1 VTQDRDCLFQNY
13 VRAPLA
19 FTHGRGARLYDAAG
33 REYLD
38 FIGGIATSCLGHA
51 HPKLVAAIAEQAG
64 RYIHVSNLFRIPE
77 QERAAR
83 LLVEASKHAPSSTP
97 TSLAEGVVSTTP
109 VARKLGL
116 DRVFFCN
123 SGTEANE
130 AAIKIARKRGSA
142 SPASGGPGSSGRH
155 QIIVTHK
162 SFHGRTLGSLAATG
176 NPRYHQGFGPLP
188 EGFVF
193 VEYNDLA
200 AARAAVN
207 EKTCAI
213 LVEPI
218 LGESGVIPAD
228 PEYLRGLEALCR
240 ERDLLLMLDEVQTG
254 VARTGAMF
262 AFHHYGVQP
271 DVVTLAKALGGGV
284 AVGAVLAREEIALL
298 LQPGDHGSTF
308 GGNALAT
315 AAVAAVLETIHD
327 EGLIENARAMGE
339 RLRAGL
345 ASIDGVTEAR
355 GLGLLV
361 AAEIATEAGPV
372 AARALEN
379 GLLVNAVRPTSIRMA
394 PPLIVSAAEIDR
406 GLELFAKTLQ
416 SVTAMAGASTGR

>member
-1 VTQDRDCLFQNY
+1 VTNERDYLFQNY

-19 FTHGRGARLYDAAG
+19 FTHGKGARLYDAAG

-51 HPKLVAAIAEQAG
+51 HPRLVRAIADQAG
-64 RYIHVSNLFRIPE
+64 RYVHVSNLFRIPE
-77 QERAAR
+77 QERAAK
-83 LLVEASKHAPSSTP
+83 LLVEASRYAPSSAPRT
-97 TSLAEGVVSTTP
+97 LAEGVVDTTP
-109 VARKLGL
+109 GARKLGL

-142 SPASGGPGSSGRH
+142 TKRH
-155 QIIVTHK
+155 EIIVTHK

-188 EGFVF
+188 QCFVF
-193 VEYNDLA
+193 VDYNDLD
-200 AARAAVN
+200 AARAAVTDR
-207 EKTCAI
+207 TCAI

-218 LGESGVIPAD
+218 LGESGVIPAH
-228 PEYLRGLEALCR
+228 PEYLRGLEALCH
-240 ERDLLLMLDEVQTG
+240 ERDLLFLLDEVQTG
-254 VARTGAMF
+254 VARTGSMF

-284 AVGAVLAREEIALL
+284 AVGAVMAREEIALL
-298 LQPGDHGSTF
+298 LVPGDHGSTF

-315 AAVAAVLETIHD
+315 AAVAAVLETISSD
-327 EGLIENARAMGE
+327 GLMENARVMGE

-345 ASIDGVTEAR
+345 AAIDGVTEAR

-361 AAEIATEAGPV
+361 AAEISAEAGLV
-372 AARALEN
+372 AARAIEH

-394 PPLIVSAAEIDR
+394 PPLIVTADEIDR
-406 GLELFAKTLQ
+406 GVELFARTLQ
-416 SVTAMAGASTGR
+416 SVAVGAAASGGH

>member
-1 VTQDRDCLFQNY
+1 MTDEQNYLFQNY

-19 FTHGRGARLYDAAG
+19 FTHGKGARLYDAAG

-51 HPKLVAAIAEQAG
+51 HPKLVRAIADQAG
-64 RYIHVSNLFRIPE
+64 RYLHVSNLFRIPE
-77 QERAAR
+77 QERAAK
-83 LLVEASKHAPSSTP
+83 LLVEASRVTKSGRS
-97 TSLAEGVVSTTP
+97 
-109 VARKLGL
+109 LGL

-142 SPASGGPGSSGRH
+142 TNRH
-155 QIIVTHK
+155 EIIVTHK

-188 EGFVF
+188 QGFVF
-193 VEYNDLA
+193 VDYNDLD
-200 AARAAVN
+200 AARGAVTD
-207 EKTCAI
+207 KTCAI
-213 LVEPI
+213 LVEPV

-228 PEYLRGLEALCR
+228 PAYLRGLESLCR
-240 ERDLLLMLDEVQTG
+240 ERDLLFLLDEVQTG
-254 VARTGAMF
+254 VARTGSMF

-284 AVGAVLAREEIALL
+284 AVGAVMAREEIALL
-298 LQPGDHGSTF
+298 LVPGDHGSTF

-315 AAVAAVLETIHD
+315 AAAAAVIETIQS
-327 EGLIENARAMGE
+327 EGLMENARAMGE

-361 AAEIATEAGPV
+361 AAEISAEAGPV
-372 AARALEN
+372 AARAIEH
-379 GLLVNAVRPTSIRMA
+379 GLLVNAVRSTSIRMA
-394 PPLIVSAAEIDR
+394 PPLIVNADEIDR
-406 GLELFAKTLQ
+406 GVELFARTLQ
-416 SVTAMAGASTGR
+416 SVAATVA

>member
-1 VTQDRDCLFQNY
+1 VSDDRDCLFQNY

-19 FTHGRGARLYDAAG
+19 FTHGRGAKLYDAAG

-51 HPKLVAAIAEQAG
+51 HPKLVGAIAEQAG

-83 LLVEASKHAPSSTP
+83 LLVDASRATVK
-97 TSLAEGVVSTTP
+97 G
-109 VARKLGL
+109 RNLGL

-142 SPASGGPGSSGRH
+142 WPMGGGSGGGTNRH
-155 QIIVTHK
+155 EIIVTHK

-188 EGFVF
+188 QGFVF

-207 EKTCAI
+207 EKTCAV
-213 LVEPI
+213 LVEPV

-240 ERDLLLMLDEVQTG
+240 ERDLLFLLDEVQTG
-254 VARTGAMF
+254 VGRTGSMF

-298 LQPGDHGSTF
+298 LVPGDHGSTF

-315 AAVAAVLETIHD
+315 AAVAAVMETIHD
-327 EGLIENARAMGE
+327 QGLVENARAMGE

-345 ASIDGVTEAR
+345 ATVDGVTEVR

-361 AAEIATEAGPV
+361 AAELQTEAGPV

-379 GLLVNAVRPTSIRMA
+379 GLLINAVRPTSIRMA
-394 PPLIVSAAEIDR
+394 PPLIVTAAEIDR
-406 GLELFAKTLQ
+406 GVELFARTLQ
-416 SVTAMAGASTGR
+416 STTAMAGAGGGR

>member
-1 VTQDRDCLFQNY
+1 MTQERDCLFQNY

-38 FIGGIATSCLGHA
+38 FIGGIATSCLGHG
-51 HPKLVAAIAEQAG
+51 HPKLVAAIADQAS

-83 LLVEASKHAPSSTP
+83 LLVEASRH
-97 TSLAEGVVSTTP
+97 GN
-109 VARKLGL
+109 LGL

-142 SPASGGPGSSGRH
+142 SGRH
-155 QIIVTHK
+155 EIIVTHK

-188 EGFVF
+188 QGFVF

-207 EKTCAI
+207 DRTCAI

-228 PEYLRGLEALCR
+228 PSYLRGLESLCR
-240 ERDLLLMLDEVQTG
+240 ERDLLFLLDEVQTG
-254 VARTGAMF
+254 VGRTGSMF

-284 AVGAVLAREEIALL
+284 AVGAVLAREETALL
-298 LQPGDHGSTF
+298 LVPGDHGSTF

-315 AAVAAVLETIHD
+315 AAVAAVLETIQD
-327 EGLIENARAMGE
+327 EGLLENARAMGE

-345 ASIDGVTEAR
+345 ASIDGVSEAR

-379 GLLVNAVRPTSIRMA
+379 GLLVNAVRSTSIRMA

-406 GLELFAKTLQ
+406 GVELFAKTLQ
-416 SVTAMAGASTGR
+416 SVTAMAAAGGGR

>member
-1 VTQDRDCLFQNY
+1 MSDERDCLFQNY

-19 FTHGRGARLYDAAG
+19 FTHGRGTRLYDAAG

-51 HPKLVAAIAEQAG
+51 HPRLVRAIADQAG
-64 RYIHVSNLFRIPE
+64 RYLHVSNLFRIPE

-83 LLVEASKHAPSSTP
+83 LLVEASRATAQGR
-97 TSLAEGVVSTTP
+97 T
-109 VARKLGL
+109 LGL

-130 AAIKIARKRGSA
+130 AAIKIARKRGS
-142 SPASGGPGSSGRH
+142 SNGRH
-155 QIIVTHK
+155 EIIVTHK

-188 EGFVF
+188 PGFVF
-193 VEYNDLA
+193 VDYNDLG

-207 EKTCAI
+207 EKTCAV

-218 LGESGVIPAD
+218 LGESGIIPAD
-228 PEYLRGLEALCR
+228 PEYLRGLESLCR
-240 ERDLLLMLDEVQTG
+240 ERDLLLLLDEVQTG
-254 VARTGAMF
+254 IGRTGSMF

-284 AVGAVLAREEIALL
+284 AVGAVVAREETALL
-298 LQPGDHGSTF
+298 LVPGDHGSTF

-315 AAVAAVLETIHD
+315 AAAAAVLETIQD
-327 EGLIENARAMGE
+327 EGLVENARVMGE

-361 AAEIATEAGPV
+361 AAEISTEAGPV
-372 AARALEN
+372 ASRALEN
-379 GLLVNAVRPTSIRMA
+379 GLLVNAVRPTTIRMA
-394 PPLIVSAAEIDR
+394 PALIVTAEDVDR
-406 GLELFAKTLQ
+406 AVELFARTLQ
-416 SVTAMAGASTGR
+416 STMAMAGASGSR

>member
-1 VTQDRDCLFQNY
+1 MTQDRDCLFQNY

-19 FTHGRGARLYDAAG
+19 FTHGRGAKLYDAAG

-38 FIGGIATSCLGHA
+38 FIGGIATSCLGHG
-51 HPKLVAAIAEQAG
+51 HPKLVAAIADQAG

-83 LLVEASKHAPSSTP
+83 LLVDASRATVEVAPSSAP
-97 TSLAEGVVSTTP
+97 TSSRVEGMVSTMP
-109 VARKLGL
+109 SQLGL

-142 SPASGGPGSSGRH
+142 TGRH
-155 QIIVTHK
+155 EIIVTHK

-200 AARAAVN
+200 AARAAVT
-207 EKTCAI
+207 EKTCAV
-213 LVEPI
+213 LVEPV

-240 ERDLLLMLDEVQTG
+240 ERDLLFLLDEVQTG
-254 VARTGAMF
+254 VGRTGSMF

-298 LQPGDHGSTF
+298 LVPGDHGSTF

-327 EGLIENARAMGE
+327 QGLLENARAMGE

-345 ASIDGVTEAR
+345 ATIDGVTEAR

-361 AAEIATEAGPV
+361 AAELQTEAGPV

-379 GLLVNAVRPTSIRMA
+379 GLLINAVRPTSIRMA

-406 GLELFAKTLQ
+406 GVELFARTLQ
-416 SVTAMAGASTGR
+416 SVSAMAGASGAR

>member
-1 VTQDRDCLFQNY
+1 MTNDRDCLFQNY
-13 VRAPLA
+13 VRAPVA

-51 HPKLVAAIAEQAG
+51 HPRLVGAIADQAR
-64 RYIHVSNLFRIPE
+64 RYLHVSNLFRIPE

-83 LLVEASKHAPSSTP
+83 LLVEASRAPSSAP
-97 TSLAEGVVSTTP
+97 KSSLAEGMVDTIP
-109 VARKLGL
+109 GARGL

-130 AAIKIARKRGSA
+130 AAIKIARKRGY
-142 SPASGGPGSSGRH
+142 PSGRH
-155 QIIVTHK
+155 EIIVTHQ

-188 EGFVF
+188 QGFVF
-193 VEYNDLA
+193 VDWNDLG
-200 AARAAVN
+200 AARAAVG
-207 EKTCAI
+207 ERTCAV
-213 LVEPI
+213 LVEPV
-218 LGESGVIPAD
+218 LGESGVLPAA

-240 ERDLLLMLDEVQTG
+240 ERDLLFLLDEVQTG
-254 VARTGAMF
+254 IGRTGSMF
-262 AFHHYGVQP
+262 AFHHYGVEP

-284 AVGAVLAREEIALL
+284 AVGAVMAKEETALL
-298 LQPGDHGSTF
+298 LVPGDHGSTF

-315 AAVAAVLETIHD
+315 AAVAAVLETIRD
-327 EGLIENARAMGE
+327 EGLLDNARAMGE
-339 RLRAGL
+339 RLRGGL
-345 ASIDGVTEAR
+345 AAVEGVTEVR

-361 AAEIATEAGPV
+361 AAELRTEAGPV

-394 PPLIVSAAEIDR
+394 PPLVVTAAEIDR
-406 GLELFAKTLQ
+406 AVEIFARTLQ
-416 SVTAMAGASTGR
+416 SSAAMAGAVRREGHA

>member
-1 VTQDRDCLFQNY
+1 VTDERDYLFQNY

-51 HPKLVAAIAEQAG
+51 HPRLVAAIADQAG

-83 LLVEASKHAPSSTP
+83 LLVEASRATAH
-97 TSLAEGVVSTTP
+97 G
-109 VARKLGL
+109 RKLGL

-130 AAIKIARKRGSA
+130 AAIKIARKRGST
-142 SPASGGPGSSGRH
+142 SGRH
-155 QIIVTHK
+155 EIIVTHK

-193 VEYNDLA
+193 VDYNDLA
-200 AARAAVN
+200 AAHAAVN
-207 EKTCAI
+207 DKTCAV
-213 LVEPI
+213 LVEPV

-240 ERDLLLMLDEVQTG
+240 ERDLLLLLDEVQTG
-254 VARTGAMF
+254 VARTGSMF

-271 DVVTLAKALGGGV
+271 DVVTLAKG
-284 AVGAVLAREEIALL
+284 LANGLPMGALL
-298 LQPGDHGSTF
+298 AGERAAPGFVPGDHGSTF
-308 GGNALAT
+308 GGNPVAAAAA
-315 AAVAAVLETIHD
+315 AAVVEAIDDELLEHVSSRGA
-327 EGLIENARAMGE
+327 ELV
-339 RLRAGL
+339 AGL
-345 ASIDGVTEAR
+345 APLPGVRLVRGR
-355 GLGLLV
+355 GLLLGVELDRPAGAVVDACRERGLLV
-361 AAEIATEAGPV
+361 LSAGPDVLRLTPPLVVTAAEVEQ
-372 AARALEN
+372 AL
-379 GLLVNAVRPTSIRMA
+379 AVIGEV
-394 PPLIVSAAEIDR
+394 LSA
-406 GLELFAKTLQ
+406 
-416 SVTAMAGASTGR
+416 

>member
-1 VTQDRDCLFQNY
+1 MTQDRDCLFQNY

-19 FTHGRGARLYDAAG
+19 FTHGRGAKLYDAAG

-38 FIGGIATSCLGHA
+38 FIGGIATSCLGHG
-51 HPKLVAAIAEQAG
+51 HPKLVAAIADQAG

-83 LLVEASKHAPSSTP
+83 LLVDASRATV
-97 TSLAEGVVSTTP
+97 EGRS
-109 VARKLGL
+109 LGL

-142 SPASGGPGSSGRH
+142 TGRH
-155 QIIVTHK
+155 EIIVTHK

-200 AARAAVN
+200 AARAAVT
-207 EKTCAI
+207 EKTCAV
-213 LVEPI
+213 LVEPV

-240 ERDLLLMLDEVQTG
+240 ERDLLFLLDEVQTG
-254 VARTGAMF
+254 VGRTGSMF

-298 LQPGDHGSTF
+298 LVPGDHGSTF

-327 EGLIENARAMGE
+327 QGLLENARAMGE

-345 ASIDGVTEAR
+345 ATIDGVTEAR

-361 AAEIATEAGPV
+361 AAELQTEAGPV

-379 GLLVNAVRPTSIRMA
+379 GLLINAVRPTSIRMA

-406 GLELFAKTLQ
+406 GVELFARTLQ
-416 SVTAMAGASTGR
+416 SVSAMAGASGAR

>member
-1 VTQDRDCLFQNY
+1 MTSGDDCLFQNY
-13 VRAPLA
+13 VRAPVA

-51 HPKLVAAIAEQAG
+51 HPRLAGAIAEQAR
-64 RYIHVSNLFRIPE
+64 RYLHVSNLFRIPE

-83 LLVEASKHAPSSTP
+83 LLVEASRAPSSAPQGAPSSAPNSRT
-97 TSLAEGVVSTTP
+97 
-109 VARKLGL
+109 LGL
-116 DRVFFCN
+116 ERVFFCN

-142 SPASGGPGSSGRH
+142 TGRH
-155 QIIVTHK
+155 EIVVTHK

-188 EGFVF
+188 QGFVF
-193 VEYNDLA
+193 VDWNDLG
-200 AARAAVN
+200 AARAAVG
-207 EKTCAI
+207 EKTCAV
-213 LVEPI
+213 LVEPV
-218 LGESGVIPAD
+218 LGESGVFPAD

-240 ERDLLLMLDEVQTG
+240 ERDLLFMLDEVQTG
-254 VARTGAMF
+254 IGRTGSMF

-284 AVGAVLAREEIALL
+284 AVGAVMAREETALL
-298 LQPGDHGSTF
+298 LVPGDHGSTF

-327 EGLIENARAMGE
+327 EGLLENARAMGE

-345 ASIDGVTEAR
+345 AGIDGVTGVR

-361 AAEIATEAGPV
+361 AAELAIEAGPV

-394 PPLIVSAAEIDR
+394 PPLIVTADEVDR
-406 GLELFAKTLQ
+406 AVELFARTMQ
-416 SVTAMAGASTGR
+416 SFIAVAGAAGREEHA

>member
-51 HPKLVAAIAEQAG
+51 HPKLVAAIADQAG

-77 QERAAR
+77 QERAAS
-83 LLVEASKHAPSSTP
+83 LLIEASRHGS
-97 TSLAEGVVSTTP
+97 
-109 VARKLGL
+109 LGL

-142 SPASGGPGSSGRH
+142 SGRH
-155 QIIVTHK
+155 EIIVTHK

-188 EGFVF
+188 PGFVF

-207 EKTCAI
+207 DKTCAI

-228 PEYLRGLEALCR
+228 PAYLRGLEALCR
-240 ERDLLLMLDEVQTG
+240 ERDLLFLLDEVQTG
-254 VARTGAMF
+254 VGRTGSMF
-262 AFHHYGVQP
+262 AFHHYAVQP

-298 LQPGDHGSTF
+298 LVPGDHGSTF

-315 AAVAAVLETIHD
+315 AAVAAVLETIQD
-327 EGLIENARAMGE
+327 DGLLENARAMGE

-361 AAEIATEAGPV
+361 AAEIAAEAGPV

-394 PPLIVSAAEIDR
+394 PPLIVTAAEIDR
-406 GLELFAKTLQ
+406 GVELFARTLQ
-416 SVTAMAGASTGR
+416 SVTAMAGAGGAR

>member
-83 LLVEASKHAPSSTP
+83 LLVEASRHAPP
-97 TSLAEGVVSTTP
+97 A
-109 VARKLGL
+109 ARKLGL
-116 DRVFFCN
+116 DRAFFCN

-142 SPASGGPGSSGRH
+142 AGRH
-155 QIIVTHK
+155 EIIVTHK

-188 EGFVF
+188 QGFVF
-193 VEYNDLA
+193 VEYNDLG

-228 PEYLRGLEALCR
+228 PAYLRGLESLCR
-240 ERDLLLMLDEVQTG
+240 ERDLLFLLDEVQTG
-254 VARTGAMF
+254 IGRTGSMF

-298 LQPGDHGSTF
+298 LVPGDHGSTF

-315 AAVAAVLETIHD
+315 AAVAAVLETIED
-327 EGLIENARAMGE
+327 EGLLENARAMGE

-345 ASIDGVTEAR
+345 SSVDGVTEVR

-361 AAEIATEAGPV
+361 AAEIGTEAGPV
-372 AARALEN
+372 TVRALEN

-394 PPLIVSAAEIDR
+394 PPLIVSAQEIDR
-406 GLELFAKTLQ
+406 GVELFAKTLQ
-416 SVTAMAGASTGR
+416 SVAAMAGAGGAR

>member
-1 VTQDRDCLFQNY
+1 VTQERDYLFQNY

-19 FTHGRGARLYDAAG
+19 FTHGRGARLYDAGG

-83 LLVEASKHAPSSTP
+83 LLVEASRHAN
-97 TSLAEGVVSTTP
+97 
-109 VARKLGL
+109 LGL
-116 DRVFFCN
+116 DRAFFCN

-142 SPASGGPGSSGRH
+142 SGRH
-155 QIIVTHK
+155 EIIVTHK

-188 EGFVF
+188 PGFVF

-200 AARAAVN
+200 AARAAVSDQ
-207 EKTCAI
+207 TCAI

-228 PEYLRGLEALCR
+228 PAYLRGLEALCR
-240 ERDLLLMLDEVQTG
+240 ERDLLFLLDEVQTG
-254 VARTGAMF
+254 VARTGSMF

-298 LQPGDHGSTF
+298 LVPGDHGSTF

-315 AAVAAVLETIHD
+315 AAVAAVLETIQD
-327 EGLIENARAMGE
+327 EGLAENARAMGE

-345 ASIDGVTEAR
+345 ASIEGVTEAR

-372 AARALEN
+372 AARGLEN
-379 GLLVNAVRPTSIRMA
+379 GLLINAVRPTSIRMA
-394 PPLIVSAAEIDR
+394 PPLIVTAAEIDR
-406 GLELFAKTLQ
+406 GVELFAKTLQ
-416 SVTAMAGASTGR
+416 SVTAMAGASGAR

>member
-19 FTHGRGARLYDAAG
+19 FTHGHGARLYDAAG

-83 LLVEASKHAPSSTP
+83 LLVDASRHGS
-97 TSLAEGVVSTTP
+97 
-109 VARKLGL
+109 LGL

-142 SPASGGPGSSGRH
+142 WPTDGGSGGTGRH
-155 QIIVTHK
+155 EIIVTHK

-188 EGFVF
+188 PGFVF
-193 VEYNDLA
+193 VEFNDLA

-228 PEYLRGLEALCR
+228 PVYLRGLESLCR
-240 ERDLLLMLDEVQTG
+240 ERGLLFLLDEVQTG

-298 LQPGDHGSTF
+298 LVPGDHGSTF

-315 AAVAAVLETIHD
+315 AAVAAVLETIQD
-327 EGLIENARAMGE
+327 DGLIENARAMGE

-345 ASIDGVTEAR
+345 AAIDGVTEAR

-406 GLELFAKTLQ
+406 GVELFAKTLQ
-416 SVTAMAGASTGR
+416 SVTAMAGAGGAR

>member
-1 VTQDRDCLFQNY
+1 VSDERDCLFQNY

-19 FTHGRGARLYDAAG
+19 FTHGRGTRLYDAAG

-51 HPKLVAAIAEQAG
+51 HPRLVAAIADQAG

-83 LLVEASKHAPSSTP
+83 LLVDASRATV
-97 TSLAEGVVSTTP
+97 EGK
-109 VARKLGL
+109 ALGL

-142 SPASGGPGSSGRH
+142 SGRH
-155 QIIVTHK
+155 EIVVTHK

-188 EGFVF
+188 QGFVF
-193 VEYNDLA
+193 VDYNDLA

-207 EKTCAI
+207 ERTCAI

-228 PEYLRGLEALCR
+228 PDYLRGLEALCR
-240 ERDLLLMLDEVQTG
+240 ERDLLFLLDEVQSG
-254 VARTGAMF
+254 VARTGSMF

-284 AVGAVLAREEIALL
+284 AVGAVMAREEIALL
-298 LQPGDHGSTF
+298 LVPGDHGSTF

-315 AAVAAVLETIHD
+315 AAVAAVLETIAD
-327 EGLIENARAMGE
+327 EGLVENALAMGE

-345 ASIDGVTEAR
+345 REIDGVTEAR

-361 AAEIATEAGPV
+361 AAELQTEAGPV
-372 AARALEN
+372 VARALEN

-394 PPLIVSAAEIDR
+394 PPLIVTAAEIDR
-406 GLELFAKTLQ
+406 GVELFARTLQ
-416 SVTAMAGASTGR
+416 ATTAMAGAGGR

>member
-1 VTQDRDCLFQNY
+1 VRDDRDYLFQNY
-13 VRAPLA
+13 VRAPVA
-19 FTHGRGARLYDAAG
+19 FTHGRGVRLWDAAG

-51 HPKLVAAIAEQAG
+51 HPRLVGAIADQAR

-83 LLVEASKHAPSSTP
+83 LLIEASRAPSSAPAASAAPGRADT
-97 TSLAEGVVSTTP
+97 
-109 VARKLGL
+109 VAGSGL

-142 SPASGGPGSSGRH
+142 TGRH
-155 QIIVTHK
+155 EIVVTHK

-188 EGFVF
+188 PGFVF
-193 VEYNDLA
+193 VDWNDLEQ
-200 AARAAVN
+200 ARAAVN

-213 LVEPI
+213 LVEPV
-218 LGESGVIPAD
+218 LGESGVFPAD

-240 ERDLLLMLDEVQTG
+240 ERDLLFLLDEVQTG
-254 VARTGAMF
+254 VGRTGSMF

-284 AVGAVLAREEIALL
+284 AVGAVMAREEVALL
-298 LQPGDHGSTF
+298 LVPGDHGSTF

-315 AAVAAVLETIHD
+315 AAVGAVLETIRD
-327 EGLIENARAMGE
+327 ESLLDNARAMGE

-345 ASIDGVTEAR
+345 AAIDGVLAVR

-361 AAEIATEAGPV
+361 AAELAVEAGPV
-372 AARALEN
+372 AARALES
-379 GLLVNAVRPTSIRMA
+379 GLLVNAVRPTSIRFA
-394 PPLIVSAAEIDR
+394 PPLVVTSAEIDR
-406 GLELFAKTLQ
+406 GVEIFAEVLH
-416 SVTAMAGASTGR
+416 SFTAMAQAAAREEHA

>member
-1 VTQDRDCLFQNY
+1 VTDDRDCLFQNY
-13 VRAPLA
+13 VRAPVA
-19 FTHGRGARLYDAAG
+19 FTHGRGARLYDAGG

-38 FIGGIATSCLGHA
+38 FIGGIATSCLGHG
-51 HPKLVAAIAEQAG
+51 HPRLVGAIAEQAG

-83 LLVEASKHAPSSTP
+83 LLVDASRHGELK
-97 TSLAEGVVSTTP
+97 
-109 VARKLGL
+109 L

-142 SPASGGPGSSGRH
+142 SGRH

-193 VEYNDLA
+193 VDWNDLG
-200 AARAAVN
+200 AARAAVT
-207 EKTCAI
+207 EKTCAV
-213 LVEPI
+213 LVEPV
-218 LGESGVIPAD
+218 LGESGVFPAD

-240 ERDLLLMLDEVQTG
+240 ERDLLFLLDEVQTG
-254 VARTGAMF
+254 IGRTGSMF

-284 AVGAVLAREEIALL
+284 AVGAVMAREEIALL
-298 LQPGDHGSTF
+298 LVPGDHGSTF

-315 AAVAAVLETIHD
+315 AAVAAVLDTIRD
-327 EGLIENARAMGE
+327 EGLVENARVMGE

-345 ASIDGVTEAR
+345 AGVDGVTEVR

-361 AAEIATEAGPV
+361 AAELAVEAGPV
-372 AARALEN
+372 AAGALQS

-394 PPLIVSAAEIDR
+394 PALIVTAAEIDR
-406 GLELFAKTLQ
+406 GVELFARTLE
-416 SVTAMAGASTGR
+416 SFMAVAGAARHEEHA

>member
-51 HPKLVAAIAEQAG
+51 HPKLVAAIADQAG
-64 RYIHVSNLFRIPE
+64 RYIHASNLFRIPE

-83 LLVEASKHAPSSTP
+83 LLVDASRTPPSASSAPSSAP
-97 TSLAEGVVSTTP
+97 T
-109 VARKLGL
+109 ARLGL

-130 AAIKIARKRGSA
+130 AAIKIARKHGSA
-142 SPASGGPGSSGRH
+142 AARH
-155 QIIVTHK
+155 EIIVTHK

-188 EGFVF
+188 PGFVF

-207 EKTCAI
+207 ERTCAI

-218 LGESGVIPAD
+218 LGESGVIPAA
-228 PEYLRGLEALCR
+228 PEYLRGLESLCR
-240 ERDLLLMLDEVQTG
+240 ERGLLFLLDEVQTG
-254 VARTGAMF
+254 IGRTGSMF

-284 AVGAVLAREEIALL
+284 AVGAVMAREEIALL
-298 LQPGDHGSTF
+298 LVPGDHGSTF

-315 AAVAAVLETIHD
+315 AAVAAVLETIRD
-327 EGLIENARAMGE
+327 EGLVENARSMGE

-406 GLELFAKTLQ
+406 GVELFAQTLQ
-416 SVTAMAGASTGR
+416 SVTAMAGAGGSR